1 MGERKQKTAS
11 GGKRKKRPE
20 AAVAEGA
27 SERPDESCS
36 PEKSLHDQGRR
47 YTVSM
52 AVPGSVIDNTQSL
65 ELATAVAGQIARTAA
80 IFNVNEVVVFDDRL
94 NPTPG
99 TLSAGTAFLARVL
112 QFMETPQYL
121 RRGLIPMHKD
131 LRLAGMLPPLD
142 APHHMRANEWRKYRE
157 GAVIRSDGECCFCD
171 IGLDKEAIVK
181 GSFPEKTRLT
191 LRLGDK
197 PRARPIGS
205 SGNEVYEAEA
215 VSATEPLEKDGV
227 YWGYVVRV
235 ASGLSAVLGECP
247 FDGGYD
253 LTIGTSEHGTAVRQS
268 GPLLRAGGVREAR
281 QLAQG
286 RRCAGRLPP
295 VRQHM
300 PRAGKQDD
308 SDRGGRPHFHVL
320 PADGNQS
327 PRRAVTAAP
336 AARRWGLREPIP
348 LHGHAQHGPSNP
360 PKN

>member
-20 AAVAEGA
+20 AAVTEGA

-253 LTIGTSEHGTAVRQS
+253 LTIGTSEHGTAE
-268 GPLLRAGGVREAR
+268 GPAALALPEFRHLLVAFGGLNGLEECARHDSSLKGGDARDAFHLYVNTCPGQGSRTIRTEEAVLISMSYLQTAIRAHGVR
-281 QLAQG
+281 
-286 RRCAGRLPP
+286 
-295 VRQHM
+295 
-300 PRAGKQDD
+300 
-308 SDRGGRPHFHVL
+308 
-320 PADGNQS
+320 
-327 PRRAVTAAP
+327 
-336 AARRWGLREPIP
+336 
-348 LHGHAQHGPSNP
+348 
-360 PKN
+360 